1 MKIKEM
7 VPSKI
12 RSPLKRRD
20 EDNPFLSLRNE
31 MNRLFDSFFD
41 DFNIRPFRERWGK
54 IFPQVNIKENNKQI
68 EVSAEMPGIDQKDVD
83 ISIYNNVLTLRG
95 EKKQEKEDKDGDY
108 YHKECSYGSF
118 HRDIALPCEV
128 EEEKVK
134 ADFKKGVLKITLP
147 KKEETQRKA
156 KKIEIT

>member
-1 MKIKEM
+1 MKIKNM

-12 RSPLKRRD
+12 RSPLKRR
-20 EDNPFLSLRNE
+20 EEENPFLSLRNE

-41 DFNIRPFRERWGK
+41 DFSIGPFRERWGK

-68 EVSAEMPGIDQKDVD
+68 EVSAEMAGIDQKDVD

-118 HRDIALPCEV
+118 HRDIALPSEV
-128 EEEKVK
+128 DEEKVK

-147 KKEETQRKA
+147 KKEEAQRKA
-156 KKIEIT
+156 KKIEIS

>member
-1 MKIKEM
+1 M